1 MPTGDDIDENFF
13 EEPDGTTIIRKSP
26 VLSGKECITSVEQL
40 KGIANDLLS
49 KPIYAEVECVYTK
62 KKTNLIVETT
72 TTWTNRYCVVV
83 DTQHM
88 YVRATLKRYLDEAIE
103 LMERGVKFCLKFSFA
118 SNIRQCLPLYL
129 DPKEANRYGAGC
141 FVSEGLDIYLTNHG
155 RPMCDLCTNPCIVL
169 AIFPIN
175 IFGGL
180 CYSLH
185 RVATVKDIEY
195 EVKGFPVKLLVDENT
210 LEFIAPDYAYMELRV

>member
-1 MPTGDDIDENFF
+1 MKTFSVPLKHPTVCTILPYSLCVSHPDKFYSVNHCLQMPTGNDIDENFF

-49 KPIYAEVECVYTK
+49 KPIYAEVNVCTQRRK
-62 KKTNLIVETT
+62 LILSLK
-72 TTWTNRYCVVV
+72 RQLRGQYCVVV

-88 YVRATLKRYLDEAIE
+88 YVRATLKRYLEEAIE

-141 FVSEGLDIYLTNHG
+141 FVSEVTSG
-155 RPMCDLCTNPCIVL
+155 
-169 AIFPIN
+169 
-175 IFGGL
+175 
-180 CYSLH
+180 CYS
-185 RVATVKDIEY
+185 KDIEY